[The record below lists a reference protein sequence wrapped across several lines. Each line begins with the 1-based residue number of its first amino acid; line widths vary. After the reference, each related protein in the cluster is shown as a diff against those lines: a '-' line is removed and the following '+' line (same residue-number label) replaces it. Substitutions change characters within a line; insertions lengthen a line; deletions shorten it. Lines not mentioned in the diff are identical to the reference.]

1 MIQKTE
7 FGFTGSVTDLP
18 VWARENPELGVAGAL
33 VATQQV
39 QVLSGMDNVTKA
51 LELFE
56 KAREANPYLYFEL
69 AYTRQTDWMC
79 WLIDKQGGGR
89 VVLCEAQGMT
99 PDEAAINVRLTL
111 EALCKAT

>member
-1 MIQKTE
+1 ME
-7 FGFTGSVTDLP
+7 
-18 VWARENPELGVAGAL
+18 
-33 VATQQV
+33 
-39 QVLSGMDNVTKA
+39 NVTKA

-56 KAREANPYLYFEL
+56 KLKQNNPYLYFEL

-99 PDEAAINVRLTL
+99 PDEAALNVRTTL
-111 EALCKAT
+111 QAMARG